1 LLAAARWTRSK
12 LNGFLW
18 GYGERAW
25 ILIRNLGVLSLV
37 VFPLLY
43 LALRGQIVSSDGPV
57 GLMDSLVL
65 SFASMLSV
73 SSPSVVPSGTGVQ
86 WLVLLEAATGL
97 VAIGL
102 LIALLLKWIVR
113 R

>member
-1 LLAAARWTRSK
+1 
-12 LNGFLW
+12 
-18 GYGERAW
+18 
-25 ILIRNLGVLSLV
+25 
-37 VFPLLY
+37 
-43 LALRGQIVSSDGPV
+43 
-57 GLMDSLVL
+57 
-65 SFASMLSV
+65 MLSV